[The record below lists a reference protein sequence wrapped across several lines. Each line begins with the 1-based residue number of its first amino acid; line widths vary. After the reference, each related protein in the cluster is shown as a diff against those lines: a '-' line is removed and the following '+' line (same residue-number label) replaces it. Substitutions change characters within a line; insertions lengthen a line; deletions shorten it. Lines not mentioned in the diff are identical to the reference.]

1 MRWPW
6 DLAHRLHA
14 WNPKRGMLQSLRL
27 QDASSSVARCMPGIA
42 CIFPCSCDSCV
53 CSSGDWRPHHHRFC
67 LHGQTLWSLGSVPR
81 YSWPILQVRGHCRC
95 FAQVTWR
102 TDGLG
107 VGMELWPVRENKWNN
122 RMFGSSFVL
131 AISIHF
137 YPYHLWIPTNQY
149 MTLTEILCSTFSYL
163 KGLKGLK

>member
-1 MRWPW
+1 
-6 DLAHRLHA
+6 
-14 WNPKRGMLQSLRL
+14 MLQSLRL

-81 YSWPILQVRGHCRC
+81 YSWPILQIRGHCRC

-102 TDGLG
+102 TDGPG
-107 VGMELWPVRENKWNN
+107 RWNGAMACQ
-122 RMFGSSFVL
+122 RKQMKQSYVWQLIGPS
-131 AISIHF
+131 HF
-137 YPYHLWIPTNQY
+137 YPFLSLSSLDSNYCNQ
-149 MTLTEILCSTFSYL
+149 I
-163 KGLKGLK
+163 